1 MARNKLM
8 ERVRRHAKDEA
19 KETPAQERK
28 ESPAFQRME
37 KKMGVEKH
45 PPSFGKKK

>member
-1 MARNKLM
+1 MAKSNL
-8 ERVRRHAKDEA
+8 EARVKRHAKFEA

-37 KKMGVEKH
+37 KKLGIEKH
-45 PPSFGKKK
+45 GKKK